1 MAKLIRKYMI
11 KYRVF
16 NKNLKRIRNRL
27 SSYVNRLRLYLYGVD
42 LGRNCVIHGKLYI
55 KLFPSAKVSIGDD
68 FYCSSG
74 WNVNA
79 LCTNRRG
86 AFYATENAEIRIGN
100 NVGMSSPVLWAHK
113 GVIIGDNVKI
123 GANSI
128 LIDTDSHSLDYRMRR
143 SPSTDG
149 GKTMP
154 IVVEDDV
161 LIGANCIILKGVRI
175 GARSVVGAGSVV
187 TRDVPPDTVVAGN
200 PAVVIKKLDF
210 R

>member
-1 MAKLIRKYMI
+1 MLR
-11 KYRVF
+11 RF
-16 NKNLKRIRNRL
+16 SCFFKRIRNRL
-27 SSYVNRLRLYLYGVD
+27 SSYYNRLRLLLYGVKY
-42 LGRNCVIHGKLYI
+42 GRNCVIHGKMYI
-55 KLFPSAKVSIGDD
+55 KLFPSAIVSIGDD
-68 FYCSSG
+68 FYFSSG

-79 LCTNRRG
+79 LCTNKRG
-86 AFYATENAEIRIGN
+86 AFYATDNAEIKVGN
-100 NVGMSSPVLWAHK
+100 NVGMSSPVLWTHNA
-113 GVIIGDNVKI
+113 ITIGDNVKI

-143 SPSTDG
+143 SPMTDG
-149 GKTMP
+149 GKSAP

-187 TRDVPPDTVVAGN
+187 TKDVPPDTIVAGN
-200 PAVVIKKLDF
+200 PAKVVRHIDIQD